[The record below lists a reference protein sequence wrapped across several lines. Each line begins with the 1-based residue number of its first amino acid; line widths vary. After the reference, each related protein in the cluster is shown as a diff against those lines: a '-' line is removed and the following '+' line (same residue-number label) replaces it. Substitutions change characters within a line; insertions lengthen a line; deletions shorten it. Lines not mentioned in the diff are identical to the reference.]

1 MFAPLETTLPSVA
14 SSTFSP
20 WIPTSKKTIASFF
33 YSLRLL
39 IPIRAFLPSR
49 LADKLSIRRR
59 ADPHSRTTFNMQS
72 GSLAETDMK
81 KSWCSAS
88 SNNGHFFTLSFMQ
101 IHASRQIDG
110 FPARVPRF
118 SSGIRGLIEVPFP
131 PRGQESSRVSRRKRP
146 LA

>member
-49 LADKLSIRRR
+49 LTDKLSIRRR

-101 IHASRQIDG
+101 IHAWRQIDG
-110 FPARVPRF
+110 FPASVPRF
-118 SSGIRGLIEVPFP
+118 SSGIRGTEVPFSAMEG
-131 PRGQESSRVSRRKRP
+131 REREFASQKAVRMS
-146 LA
+146 